1 MIWSKITRVF
11 SFGSQWGDNTVRL
24 LEGDNALA
32 MVKRVEGI
40 LEDSMRVLE
49 SHERVMASGEFS
61 VFSIKHRH
69 LVLKVVEVKQ
79 EIHRRQH
86 QDASFSTA
94 EGRGSDRIVR
104 DIVRL
109 QNHAEIFHQD
119 LLTASRRAQL
129 NEEERFL
136 GRHKEEYQTPEV
148 DYHYTPNH
156 YLTSSQLADPTTWY
170 SVVSSKP
177 STESL
182 STSEWGSDTATL
194 TDEQRYMAVAH
205 IRSVKPG
212 SETPGDDD
220 SVRQILILESNNKTV
235 IVFDPN
241 RYALNDTPNLLNET
255 SLLEISR
262 AGEALL
268 RTTDP
273 KNLQGYEVIDNRPHE
288 TSWVDSFVHG
298 LARLGVGVGA
308 DMM

>member
-1 MIWSKITRVF
+1 MVWSKIIQVF
-11 SFGSQWGDNTVRL
+11 SFGSQWGDSTVRL

-32 MVKRVEGI
+32 MIKRVEGI

-49 SHERVMASGEFS
+49 SHERVMGSGEFS

-79 EIHRRQH
+79 EIHRQQH
-86 QDASFSTA
+86 QDASSSTT

-104 DIVRL
+104 DVVRI

-136 GRHKEEYQTPEV
+136 GYQKEEYETPE
-148 DYHYTPNH
+148 
-156 YLTSSQLADPTTWY
+156 LADPTTWY

-177 STESL
+177 STDSL
-182 STSEWGSDTATL
+182 STSEWGSDTVTL
-194 TDEQRYMAVAH
+194 ANEQRYMAVAH
-205 IRSVKPG
+205 IRPVEPG

-241 RYALNDTPNLLNET
+241 RHTLNDTPNLLNET
-255 SLLEISR
+255 SLLEMSR

-273 KNLQGYEVIDNRPHE
+273 KNLQGYEVVNNPPHE
-288 TSWVDSFVHG
+288 TTWIDSFVHG

>member
-1 MIWSKITRVF
+1 
-11 SFGSQWGDNTVRL
+11 
-24 LEGDNALA
+24 
-32 MVKRVEGI
+32 MVKRIEGI
-40 LEDSMRVLE
+40 LEDSMRVFE
-49 SHERVMASGEFS
+49 GHERVMASGGSAFS
-61 VFSIKHRH
+61 VLNTASK
-69 LVLKVVEVKQ
+69 LPLALKVVEVKQ
-79 EIHRRQH
+79 EIHLQQH
-86 QDASFSTA
+86 QDTSFSTA

-104 DIVRL
+104 DVVRL

-119 LLTASRRAQL
+119 LLTANRRAQL
-129 NEEERFL
+129 NEKDRFL

-148 DYHYTPNH
+148 DYHYTPNR

-182 STSEWGSDTATL
+182 ATSDTAIL
-194 TDEQRYMAVAH
+194 EVFLFLADEHRYMAVAY
-205 IRSVKPG
+205 ISSVKPG
-212 SETPGDDD
+212 SETPEGDD

-241 RYALNDTPNLLNET
+241 RHALNDTPNVLNGFGAPT
-255 SLLEISR
+255 VVTLGRKNSLLEMSR

-268 RTTDP
+268 RITDP
-273 KNLQGYEVIDNRPHE
+273 KNLQGYKVVDNPPHE